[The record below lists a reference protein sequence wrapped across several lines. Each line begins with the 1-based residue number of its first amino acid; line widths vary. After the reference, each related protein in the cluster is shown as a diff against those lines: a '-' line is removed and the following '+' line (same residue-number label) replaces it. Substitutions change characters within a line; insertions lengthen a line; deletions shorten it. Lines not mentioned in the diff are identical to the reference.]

1 MRKELSDEVKAKLR
15 KILALAESGID
26 GEQLAAKNK
35 LQKLLLEHNLTL
47 EDLADDGEEN
57 VYVFHKI
64 SNKIEQKLW
73 AHVCFKVKD
82 VHNIEFY
89 SSGKTKRVFTC
100 TEAQANEIAELYKW
114 HKSNFKKE
122 LSKVTEE
129 LLTAYLMKH
138 KLHSETPIEKDD
150 SDSNKP
156 VDLAR
161 LMRIMAYQSGMSDR
175 SYYKS
180 LNA

>member
-15 KILALAESGID
+15 KILALADSGVD
-26 GEQLAAKNK
+26 GERLAAKNK
-35 LQKLLLEHNLTL
+35 LQKLLLEYGLTL

-57 VYVFHKI
+57 VYVFHNI
-64 SNKIEQKLW
+64 RNKIEQKLW

-82 VHNIEFY
+82 VHSIEFH

-100 TEAQANEIAELYKW
+100 TEAQANEIAQLYKW

-129 LLTAYLMKH
+129 LMTAYIMKH
-138 KLHSETPIEKDD
+138 NLHSETPIEDNE
-150 SDSNKP
+150 SDHDKP

-161 LMRIMAYQSGMSDR
+161 LTRIMMYQSHMSNDT
-175 SYYKS
+175 YHKA
-180 LNA
+180 LEG